1 MQGKNIKIEGSS
13 VCVNSAHTLENTES
27 IDQQIQ
33 SLENKMNEGDFW
45 LDKIKAQE
53 VVMELKNLKIKR
65 DGEKILYKGNAIMNI
80 LAGAGGDDSED
91 WARMLYDMYQKYLVK
106 NGWSYTLLHSH
117 TNEHNGIRNI
127 TFEIEGKLDNMGAYG
142 KLRNESGVHRL
153 VRISPFNSAAK
164 RHTSFALVEVLPI
177 LEDIQKPV
185 INSDDIE
192 ISFARAGGPG
202 GQNVN
207 KRETA
212 VRIVHISTGLSV
224 HIATE
229 RSQEQNKEKALALLS
244 AKLYKLEKERFEKEK
259 NGLSISKTVEIE
271 WGSQIRNYVLH
282 PYKLVKD
289 VRTGCETSD
298 IDGVLDGDIE
308 NFIDAEKDL

>member
-1 MQGKNIKIEGSS
+1 MQDQESENKEGKTVEQQIE
-13 VCVNSAHTLENTES
+13 VLENR
-27 IDQQIQ
+27 
-33 SLENKMNEGDFW
+33 MNEGDFW
-45 LDKIKAQE
+45 SDKVKAQE
-53 VVMELKNLKIKR
+53 VVQELKNLKIKR
-65 DGEKILYKGNAIMNI
+65 DGEKVLYKGNAIMNI

-91 WARMLYDMYQKYLVK
+91 WARMLYDMYQKYLAK
-106 NGWSYTLLHSH
+106 NGWGYTLLHSH
-117 TNEHNGIRNI
+117 VNEHNGIRNI
-127 TFEIEGKLDNMGAYG
+127 TFEIEGSGVYG

-153 VRISPFNSAAK
+153 VRISPFNSQAK

-177 LEDIQKPV
+177 LEDVQKPI

-192 ISFARAGGPG
+192 VSFAKSGGPG

-212 VRIVHISTGLSV
+212 VRIVHIPTGLSV

-229 RSQEQNKEKALALLS
+229 RSQEQNKEKALALLA
-244 AKLYKLEKERFEKEK
+244 AKLYKLEKEKLEAEK

-282 PYKLVKD
+282 PYKMVKD

-298 IDGVLDGDIE
+298 IDGVLEGNIDE
-308 NFIDAEKDL
+308 FLDAEKDL